1 MTLDIVD
8 KVLQGSKRDCARLI
22 SIVENE
28 SKGYEEYLKKIYKH
42 TGGAYVVGITGPP
55 GAGKSTFTDKLVKLI
70 RKENKKVGVIAID
83 PTSPFTKGAILGDRI
98 RMNDLSMDE
107 GVFIRSMGTRGSLG
121 GLSNA
126 TQSAIKVLD
135 AYGCEYIFIET
146 MNDLSM
152 DEGVFIRSMGT
163 RGSLGGLSNATQSAI
178 KVLDA
183 YGCEYIFIET
193 VGVGQ
198 SEIDIVKTA
207 DTTVMIMVPGLGD
220 DIQAIKA
227 GVMEIADV
235 FVINKADKDGAKK
248 TALEIQMMLDFRKD
262 WDFRPPVDMAI
273 SETGEGVENVYQS
286 ILKHREY
293 LVRNNILENK
303 RLERNKIE
311 IKELVQ
317 KEIIKL
323 VNDLQYNKDIDSLL
337 LKTMTKE
344 IREK

>member
-1 MTLDIVD
+1 MNLDTVD
-8 KVLQGSKRDCARLI
+8 RVLQGSKRDCARLI

-28 SKGYEEYLKKIYKH
+28 SKDYEKYLKKIYKH
-42 TGGAYVVGITGPP
+42 TGNAYVVGITGPP

-70 RKENKKVGVIAID
+70 RKENKKVGIIAID

-98 RMNDLSMDE
+98 RMNDLS
-107 GVFIRSMGTRGSLG
+107 L
-121 GLSNA
+121 
-126 TQSAIKVLD
+126 
-135 AYGCEYIFIET
+135 
-146 MNDLSM
+146 

-207 DTTVMIMVPGLGD
+207 DTTVMLMVPGLGD

-227 GVMEIADV
+227 GVMEIADL

-248 TALEIQMMLDFRKD
+248 TALEIEMMLDFRKD
-262 WDFRPPVDMAI
+262 WDFRPSVDMAI
-273 SETGEGVENVYQS
+273 AETGKGIDEVYKS
-286 ILKHREY
+286 ILRHKDF
-293 LVRNNILENK
+293 LNKNNILQEK

-311 IKELVQ
+311 VRELVQ
-317 KEIIKL
+317 KEVIKL
-323 VNDLQYNKDIDSLL
+323 VNKLQYSKDIDNLL

-344 IREK
+344 TDPYSVSRVLLEKITNNELLKNRFI

>member
-1 MTLDIVD
+1 MNLDIVD
-8 KVLQGSKRDCARLI
+8 RVLQGSKRDCARLI

-28 SKGYEEYLKKIYKH
+28 SKDYEKYLKMIYKH
-42 TGGAYVVGITGPP
+42 TGNAYVVGITGPP

-70 RKENKKVGVIAID
+70 RKENKKVGIIAID
-83 PTSPFTKGAILGDRI
+83 PTSSFTKGAILGDRI
-98 RMNDLSMDE
+98 RMNDLS
-107 GVFIRSMGTRGSLG
+107 L
-121 GLSNA
+121 
-126 TQSAIKVLD
+126 
-135 AYGCEYIFIET
+135 
-146 MNDLSM
+146 

-207 DTTVMIMVPGLGD
+207 DTTVMLMVPGLGD

-227 GVMEIADV
+227 GVMEIADL

-248 TALEIQMMLDFRKD
+248 TALEIEMMLDFRKD
-262 WDFRPPVDMAI
+262 WDFRPSVDMAI
-273 SETGEGVENVYQS
+273 AETGKGIDEVYKS
-286 ILKHREY
+286 ILRHKDF
-293 LVRNNILENK
+293 LNKNNILQEK

-311 IKELVQ
+311 VRELVQ
-317 KEIIKL
+317 KEVIKL
-323 VNDLQYNKDIDSLL
+323 VNKLQYSKDIDNLL

-344 IREK
+344 TDPYSVSRVLLEKITNNELLKNRFI

>member
-1 MTLDIVD
+1 MNLDIVNR
-8 KVLQGSKRDCARLI
+8 VLQGSKRDCARLI

-28 SKGYEEYLKKIYKH
+28 SKGYEKYIKEIYKH
-42 TGGAYVVGITGPP
+42 TGRAYVIGITGPP

-98 RMNDLSMDE
+98 RMNDLSTDK

-126 TQSAIKVLD
+126 TQAAIKVLD
-135 AYGCEYIFIET
+135 AYGC
-146 MNDLSM
+146 D
-152 DEGVFIRSMGT
+152 
-163 RGSLGGLSNATQSAI
+163 
-178 KVLDA
+178 
-183 YGCEYIFIET
+183 YIFIET

-207 DTTVMIMVPGLGD
+207 DTTLMVMVPGLGD

-248 TALEIQMMLDFRKD
+248 TSLEIEMMLDFKKD
-262 WDFRPPVDMAI
+262 WEFRPPVNLAI
-273 SETGEGVENVYQS
+273 AENGNGVEETYNN
-286 ILKHREY
+286 ILKHRNFLEE
-293 LVRNNILENK
+293 NNKLNEK
-303 RLERNKIE
+303 RLNRNRIE
-311 IKELVQ
+311 VKELVQ
-317 KEIIKL
+317 RKISKIVKNLEYTEE
-323 VNDLQYNKDIDSLL
+323 VDELL
-337 LKTMTKE
+337 TKTMTKE
-344 IREK
+344 IDPYSISNILFEKVKESSN

>member
-1 MTLDIVD
+1 MNLDIVD
-8 KVLQGSKRDCARLI
+8 RVLQGSKRDCARLI

-28 SKGYEEYLKKIYKH
+28 SKDYEKYLKKIYKH
-42 TGGAYVVGITGPP
+42 TGNAYVIGITGPP

-83 PTSPFTKGAILGDRI
+83 PTSPFSKGAILGDRI
-98 RMNDLSMDE
+98 R
-107 GVFIRSMGTRGSLG
+107 
-121 GLSNA
+121 
-126 TQSAIKVLD
+126 
-135 AYGCEYIFIET
+135 

-207 DTTVMIMVPGLGD
+207 DTTVMLMVPGLGD

-227 GVMEIADV
+227 GVMEIADL

-248 TALEIQMMLDFRKD
+248 TALEIEMMLDFKKD
-262 WDFRPPVDMAI
+262 WDFRPSVDMAI
-273 SETGEGVENVYQS
+273 AETGKGIEEVYES
-286 ILKHREY
+286 ILKHKDF
-293 LVRNNILENK
+293 LIKNNILQEK

-311 IKELVQ
+311 IRELVQ
-317 KEIIKL
+317 KEVIKL
-323 VNDLQYNKDIDSLL
+323 VNNLQYSKDFDSLL
-337 LKTMTKE
+337 SKTMTKE
-344 IREK
+344 TDPYSVSKILLEKVMNNNVLKL